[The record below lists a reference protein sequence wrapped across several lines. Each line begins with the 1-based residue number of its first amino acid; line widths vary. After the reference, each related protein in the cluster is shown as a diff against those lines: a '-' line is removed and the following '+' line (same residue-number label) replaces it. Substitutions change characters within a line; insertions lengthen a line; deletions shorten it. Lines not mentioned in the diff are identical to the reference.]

1 MAITRTY
8 RVEIPQY
15 KRVYNDPNFPKS
27 FTTERLPPKIAEV
40 ELTID
45 DAMLASYLGVRA
57 AGSKRRQSAY
67 MDGMVKARIIK
78 EPS

>member
-1 MAITRTY
+1 MAITRKY

-15 KRVYNDPNFPKS
+15 ERIHNDPNSPES
-27 FTTERLPPKIAEV
+27 FTSRRVQSKFAEV

-57 AGSKRRQSAY
+57 ANSKRRQSAY
-67 MDGMVKARIIK
+67 MDGMVKAK
-78 EPS
+78 LLEEPR